1 MDLVAQTL
9 NNMRL
14 LAAKV
19 ASWSS
24 YGTNIAGAAKQVN
37 TWETIARSHCN
48 ENTIP
53 MIPMIPK
60 IEKALWR
67 TFECFGCNATV
78 WHLFI
83 RLGLCYLR
91 IFLFNLT
98 LHCLDFVKD
107 LSKLSRKALK
117 ALQPLDECN
126 TPKQCLRSL
135 LLQSGQFILQRTFA
149 ATFTSKELHLPT
161 SSVLSISQ
169 MRMRPSRDQQ
179 LLSLPLPSNDLKIS
193 WFHWVIEVSPRQ
205 CPLREVQLD
214 AMHHPQTHFDL
225 QLRSVFLDFE
235 DKQTSITSHHQIC
248 PEALTRSETKQGR
261 LQSLAKPV

>member
-1 MDLVAQTL
+1 MQLCDIFSSDL
-9 NNMRL
+9 
-14 LAAKV
+14 
-19 ASWSS
+19 ASAISESFFSIWRF
-24 YGTNIAGAAKQVN
+24 IAW
-37 TWETIARSHCN
+37 T
-48 ENTIP
+48 
-53 MIPMIPK
+53 
-60 IEKALWR
+60 
-67 TFECFGCNATV
+67 
-78 WHLFI
+78 
-83 RLGLCYLR
+83 
-91 IFLFNLT
+91 
-98 LHCLDFVKD
+98 FVKD

-135 LLQSGQFILQRTFA
+135 LLPVGPIHPSEDFRRDFSRLKSYIFQRLLFWA
-149 ATFTSKELHLPT
+149 SLKWGWDPQGTSNFSP
-161 SSVLSISQ
+161 
-169 MRMRPSRDQQ
+169 
-179 LLSLPLPSNDLKIS
+179 LPLTSNDLKIS

-214 AMHHPQTHFDL
+214 AMHHPRTHFDL